1 MKQIKLLFVL
11 TLVFTFTIT
20 AQAQRKGLVF
30 DNAAYQKVPLADD
43 EKMGYSDETLPA
55 AVSYKQYAPYA
66 GNQGDY
72 GTCVGWSTAYG
83 ALTMEYAMKM
93 GITNRKE
100 ISFAAFCPYY
110 IYNQFK
116 DETDYFCQ
124 GGGLF
129 EDALDIMFTSGAKR
143 YYLPEYSCYSTPD
156 SYDPESAKAFKI
168 NDYYRLFDWEESEFD
183 KVFGVASE
191 RVQNIKKALA
201 AGHPVLIGAYVPPS
215 FDLLKGKDLWVST
228 QAEKDSYNTHGGHAM
243 VIVGYDDNKYGGAFE
258 ILNSWGT
265 EWGNQGFIW
274 AKYDDVDI
282 FGHTA
287 FYIDLGYK
295 YYPAIGCQ
303 LGDCTNSYSK
313 YKFSNNETYE
323 GELKNGLF
331 DGMGIYFWADG
342 SAYSG
347 EWKGGLKHG
356 RGILLNSYGTT
367 TSGYWK
373 DNNYYGT
380 SAPPAETVVTPVV
393 PVTPVA
399 PVTPTVTTTGCVS
412 GDCNNGF
419 GKFVYSDGDVYE
431 GNFLLGYRHGF
442 GKYIYYEGDVYDGIW
457 SWNIRTGLGYYKWP
471 SGNEYI
477 GYWVDNNMEGLGTK
491 YYASGTNEA
500 GEWKAGVFQ
509 TSGTFGYSAAQEA
522 EAVQEGH
529 QSGTIFTP
537 SLAEPKGE
545 FKVNSI
551 ATDKAPAPKLEN
563 KVVEPEKKKN
573 R

>member
-1 MKQIKLLFVL
+1 MNQIKLLFALVL
-11 TLVFTFTIT
+11 TFTFATT
-20 AQAQRKGLVF
+20 SQAQRKGLVF

-43 EKMGYSDETLPA
+43 EKLGYTDETLPA

-72 GTCVGWSTAYG
+72 GTCVGWSSAYG
-83 ALTMEYAMKM
+83 ALTMEYAIKM

-116 DETDYFCQ
+116 EEDDFFCQ

-129 EDALDIMFTSGAKR
+129 EEALDIMYTTGAKR

-156 SYDPESAKAFKI
+156 NFSPESAKTFKI

-183 KVFGVASE
+183 KLLGVESE

-201 AGHPVLIGAYVPPS
+201 GGHPVLIGAYLPPS
-215 FDLLKGKDLWVST
+215 FDYLNGKDLWVTT
-228 QAEKDSYNTHGGHAM
+228 QTEKDNYNTYGGHAM

-265 EWGNQGFIW
+265 EFGNEGFIW
-274 AKYDDVDI
+274 ATYDDVDV

-295 YYPAIGCQ
+295 YYPSTGCQ
-303 LGDCTNSYSK
+303 VGDCTNTYSK
-313 YKFSNNETYE
+313 YKWSNGETYE

-331 DGMGIYFWADG
+331 EGMGIYFWSDG

-347 EWKGGLKHG
+347 QWKGGLKHG
-356 RGILLNSYGTT
+356 QGILLNSYGTT
-367 TSGYWK
+367 TAGYWK

-380 SAPPAETVVTPVV
+380 TPPPTETVVTPVV
-393 PVTPVA
+393 PTPT
-399 PVTPTVTTTGCVS
+399 VTPTATTTGCVS
-412 GDCNNGF
+412 GDCDNGF
-419 GKFVYSDGDVYE
+419 GKYIYSDGDVYE
-431 GNFLLGYRHGF
+431 GNFFLSYRHGF
-442 GKYIYYEGDVYDGIW
+442 GKYTYAEGDMYDGIW
-457 SWNIRTGLGYYKWP
+457 SWNVRTGLGYYKWP
-471 SGNEYI
+471 SGNQYI
-477 GYWVDNNMEGLGTK
+477 GYWKDNNMEGLGTK
-491 YYASGTNEA
+491 YHVSGTKEA
-500 GEWKAGVFQ
+500 GDWVAGVFQ
-509 TSGTFGYSAAQEA
+509 TDGSFGFAAA
-522 EAVQEGH
+522 DKEAVQTGH
-529 QSGTIFTP
+529 QTGTVF
-537 SLAEPKGE
+537 SNAG
-545 FKVNSI
+545 NSMPI
-551 ATDKAPAPKLEN
+551 AKENQTIVPTLKAPQREEKAPP
-563 KVVEPEKKKN
+563 VAPEKKKG